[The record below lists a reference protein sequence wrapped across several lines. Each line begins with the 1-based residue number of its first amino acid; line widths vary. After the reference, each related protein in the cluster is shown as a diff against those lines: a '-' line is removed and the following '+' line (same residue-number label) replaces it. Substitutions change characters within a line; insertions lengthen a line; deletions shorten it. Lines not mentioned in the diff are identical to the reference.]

1 MNSNNINDEK
11 PGEPVIRVKSHWKK
25 KLALAII
32 VLITT
37 IIFFSVWI
45 YFSLP
50 ETIELK
56 TVNPST
62 TSLIE
67 YRRLKAKE
75 DGKQFKVKHKWV
87 RFKDIPDILK
97 KAIRISEDS
106 NFYSHDG
113 IDYDELKESIKK
125 NWEKGEFA
133 RGGSTITQQ
142 LAKNLYLSTEKSI
155 IRKIREY
162 CIAHRLEN
170 TLSKNRIYH
179 LYLNLIEFGPGIFGV
194 EAAARHYFNKSVSA
208 LDLKEIIR
216 LTAIIPRP
224 LSIAANGNSR
234 WLLWRCRWILDKLLL
249 YKYIDQV
256 TYNLIKPSF
265 S

>member
-1 MNSNNINDEK
+1 MNSNKINVEK
-11 PGEPVIRVKSHWKK
+11 PGEVVNRVKSHWMK
-25 KLALAII
+25 KLVIAII
-32 VLITT
+32 GLVVTG
-37 IIFFSVWI
+37 IFFSAGI

-50 ETIELK
+50 ETTELK
-56 TVNPST
+56 TVNPTT

-67 YRRLKAKE
+67 NRRLKAKE
-75 DGKQFKVKHKWV
+75 EGKKFKVKQTWV
-87 RFKDIPDILK
+87 RFKDIPDLLK

-106 NFYSHDG
+106 NFYFHDG
-113 IDYDELKESIKK
+113 IDYGELKESIKK
-125 NWEKGEFA
+125 NWQKGEFA

-162 CIAHRLEN
+162 FIALRLEN

-194 EAAARHYFNKSVSA
+194 EAGARYYFNKSVSA

-224 LSIAANGNSR
+224 LSIEANGNSR
-234 WLLWRCRWILDKLLL
+234 WLFWRCRWILDKLLL
-249 YKYIDQV
+249 YKYIDQT
-256 TYNLIKPSF
+256 TYDLTKPSF
-265 S
+265 F